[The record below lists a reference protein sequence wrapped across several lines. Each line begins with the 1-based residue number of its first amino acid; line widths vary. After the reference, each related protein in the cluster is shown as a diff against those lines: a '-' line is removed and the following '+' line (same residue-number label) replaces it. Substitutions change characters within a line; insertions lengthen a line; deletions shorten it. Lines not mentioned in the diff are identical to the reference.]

1 MTSLATACFL
11 IVILSMIDAQD
22 RRKARSKFT
31 GSDRV
36 WLRVAVNWILFCLG
50 FVLLVAG
57 WGLERAIA
65 VLLLLFSLAGA
76 MAIPIRRIL
85 QQHQHL
91 VSGILIGFLALLA
104 VVEWLAMEV

>member
-65 VLLLLFSLAGA
+65 VLLFSLAGA
-76 MAIPIRRIL
+76 MAILIRRIL